1 MVYLPTFAI
10 NHKQSTIHVGKNTP
24 SMDGHESV
32 GLCPFR
38 VVLTDAQTL
47 CQLKTLG
54 GGDLVKDWP
63 MVVTAMGTY
72 VSFIF

>member
-1 MVYLPTFAI
+1 
-10 NHKQSTIHVGKNTP
+10 
-24 SMDGHESV
+24 MDGNESF

-54 GGDLVKDWP
+54 GKSGERLAHGSYLP
-63 MVVTAMGTY
+63 AMGTY
-72 VSFIF
+72 GFLHFLRALRILDPPMEGFEPV